1 MTTTW
6 LLQMALKFQILFGNL
21 FQISNERANFKPY
34 VIVTVTN
41 TGKNTRTPYK
51 RSAINDG
58 SAINTGTTGTPLAKI
73 NRSDKNNGAVEK
85 DGLIVTALACIVL
98 NH

>member
-1 MTTTW
+1 
-6 LLQMALKFQILFGNL
+6 MALKFQILFGDL

-51 RSAINDG
+51 
-58 SAINTGTTGTPLAKI
+58 KI
-73 NRSDKNNGAVEK
+73 CYKRWICYKYWNYRDTLSENK
-85 DGLIVTALACIVL
+85 
-98 NH
+98 

>member
-6 LLQMALKFQILFGNL
+6 LLQMALKFQILFGDL

-34 VIVTVTN
+34 VIVTVTVKIQ
-41 TGKNTRTPYK
+41 GHPIK

-73 NRSDKNNGAVEK
+73 DLTKTMELLKRMV
-85 DGLIVTALACIVL
+85 
-98 NH
+98 